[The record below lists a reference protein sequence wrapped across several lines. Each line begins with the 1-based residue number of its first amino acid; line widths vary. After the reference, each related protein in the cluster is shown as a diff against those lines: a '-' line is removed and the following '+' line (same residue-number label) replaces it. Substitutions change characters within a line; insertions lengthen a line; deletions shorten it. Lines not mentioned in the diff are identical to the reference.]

1 MVKDNFRIIEVLK
14 QYQFPV
20 IDVQALES
28 FVSRDG
34 FQRITNENLEGMV
47 VFFKQYT
54 EDFDEIL
61 PIMTDDNS
69 NYFCVYYKGDNKE
82 KVCYLNHDEIDL
94 TPRFKSIE
102 SLIHV
107 IGTHPESWD
116 FEELPEVP
124 LISNPNFREL
134 NY

>member
-1 MVKDNFRIIEVLK
+1 MVKDDFRIIEVLK
-14 QYQFPV
+14 QYQFTV
-20 IDVQALES
+20 TDVQALES

-34 FQRITNENLEGMV
+34 FQKITNKGLDGMM
-47 VFFKQYT
+47 VFFKQYPD
-54 EDFDEIL
+54 DFDEVL

-94 TPRFKSIE
+94 TPCFKSIA

-116 FEELPEVP
+116 FEELPEGV
-124 LISNPNFREL
+124 FDF
-134 NY
+134 